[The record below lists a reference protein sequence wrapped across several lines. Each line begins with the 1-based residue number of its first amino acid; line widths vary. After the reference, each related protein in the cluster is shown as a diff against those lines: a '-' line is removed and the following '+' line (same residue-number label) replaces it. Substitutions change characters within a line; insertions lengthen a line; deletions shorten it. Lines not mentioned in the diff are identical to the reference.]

1 MTKNNKSAATIR
13 RRKNKPTADIL
24 HKFRKSQL
32 NRTVPVSIDEEK
44 EEEVFFYKEVLC
56 SSVVEKLMSSDKTI
70 FLGLLVIRLVN
81 AMLIQTSFVPDEFWQ
96 SVEVAHKMVFE
107 YPLWFSLS
115 FLSLLFSCY
124 LPYISQHAV
133 FGERSTENFVCFSHK
148 KSAATALTDLHNS
161 I

>member
-32 NRTVPVSIDEEK
+32 NRTVPVSTDEEK

-107 YPLWFSLS
+107 YPL
-115 FLSLLFSCY
+115 
-124 LPYISQHAV
+124 
-133 FGERSTENFVCFSHK
+133 
-148 KSAATALTDLHNS
+148 
-161 I
+161 